1 MHVPTVADDILFCG
15 EGDTTEET
23 IQDHDKKLIA
33 LLERCRQI
41 VLKLNKDNFKLKLT
55 EIPYAVVR
63 IYIYI
68 LNQTEYFPPPKV

>member
-1 MHVPTVADDILFCG
+1 MHVPTVADDILICG
-15 EGDTTEET
+15 EGDTTEEI

-41 VLKLNKDNFKLKLT
+41 VLKLNKDNFKLKFT
-55 EIPYAVVR
+55 EIPYAVAR

-68 LNQTEYFPPPKV
+68 PDDRIVA